1 MTSEKI
7 HVGGEYAASAFR
19 QLQQVVKAFADARGT
34 MLSAARGCPAEDI
47 LNIARYGNEAEPKD
61 AGPTQRPVYNELLL
75 CNNSPIAHALAARAA
90 SLAALDLTPDM
101 VRRAA
106 YVLDDLWNGEPT
118 TTQQSNNEH
127 VAYIQGR

>member
-7 HVGGEYAASAFR
+7 HGGGEYAASDFR

-34 MLSAARGCPAEDI
+34 MLSAARGCAAEDL
-47 LNIARYGNEAEPKD
+47 LNIARYGNGVEPKD
-61 AGPTQRPVYNELLL
+61 AGPAKRPVYNELLL
-75 CNNSPIAHALAARAA
+75 DNNSPIAHALAARAA
-90 SLAALDLTPDM
+90 SLAAVDPTPDM

-118 TTQQSNNEH
+118 TTQQANDEH
-127 VAYIQGR
+127 ITYIQGQ